1 MTYLDLH
8 RKLHENRFKPFR
20 IRMVNGTVYDVRE
33 PWMVL
38 VGRSSAIVVTQTQ
51 AEKGAE
57 IAEDWRT
64 VSIAHMIEFSDL
76 ATRSNGSKRKK

>member
-1 MTYLDLH
+1 
-8 RKLHENRFKPFR
+8 
-20 IRMVNGTVYDVRE
+20 MVNGTVYEIRE

-57 IAEDWRT
+57 FADDWRT
-64 VSIAHMIEFSDL
+64 VSIAHMIEFSDP
-76 ATRSNGSKRKK
+76 ATRSNGARRKK

>member
-1 MTYLDLH
+1 
-8 RKLHENRFKPFR
+8 
-20 IRMVNGTVYDVRE
+20 MVNGTVYEVRE

-57 IAEDWRT
+57 IAEAWRT
-64 VSIAHMIEFSDL
+64 VSISHMIEFSDL
-76 ATRSNGSKRKK
+76 HSRSNGSKRRRQ